1 VTSVMTEASGDFR
14 ESSKIL
20 IAGIGNVFLS
30 DDGFGVEVVKRLEER
45 KAWPDV
51 VCADVGVAGMHLAYE
66 LLEGYDVLI
75 LVDTMQRGEAPGTIS
90 ILEVDPNGDQAEW
103 RGSMDG
109 HSVDPVATL
118 SLLQELGGEIPSTF
132 VVACE
137 PQYLGEGMG
146 LSPIVQEALDCAE
159 EAINGLIKKL
169 RATGSKRRQVS
180 HEVSEMNATAAIRSI

>member
-1 VTSVMTEASGDFR
+1 MEGPR
-14 ESSKIL
+14 IL

-30 DDGFGVEVVKRLEER
+30 DDGFGVEVVKGLEER
-45 KAWPDV
+45 EAWPDV

-75 LVDTMQRGEAPGTIS
+75 LVDAMQRGEAPGTVS
-90 ILEVDPNGDQAEW
+90 VLEVDPHGDQSGW

-118 SLLQELGGEIPSTF
+118 SLLEELGGEIPRTF
-132 VVACE
+132 LVACE

-146 LSPIVQEALDCAE
+146 LSPIVQEAVDCAQ
-159 EAINGLIKKL
+159 EALDGLLRELCAAGYQRGQGSHDASERKK
-169 RATGSKRRQVS
+169 T
-180 HEVSEMNATAAIRSI
+180 EVSQAL